1 MASNRE
7 VTLMKFKVLEIVPA
21 FVGTLFFLI
30 VIIPFFLIFIPSKI
44 LSRPENA
51 YYFNIGMYRYIG
63 LVPVVLGLCI
73 YLYCCASFVFVAK
86 GTPIP
91 FTPTKA
97 LIVTGLY
104 RFVRNPLYIAG
115 VLVLTGE
122 GIYFQSAGLFVY
134 CLVMFGF
141 FNFHVLMEE
150 AALAEKF
157 GDAYEAYR
165 KTVPRWIP
173 KITPYRPEVRPEN
186 RITSDNS

>member
-1 MASNRE
+1 
-7 VTLMKFKVLEIVPA
+7 MKFKILEFVPA
-21 FVGTLFFLI
+21 FLGTLIFLFLLL
-30 VIIPFFLIFIPSKI
+30 PFFLIFIPVAI
-44 LSRPENA
+44 LTSPENA
-51 YYFNIGMYRYIG
+51 YYFNIGLYRHIG
-63 LVPVVLGLCI
+63 IVPIVLGAII
-73 YLYCCASFVFVAK
+73 YIYCSASFVFVGR

-97 LIVTGLY
+97 LIVSGLY

-150 AALAEKF
+150 SILAEKF
-157 GDAYEAYR
+157 GASYEAYR
-165 KTVPRWIP
+165 KSVPRWIP
-173 KITPYRPEVRPEN
+173 RLTPYRPVVHQRNERAYY
-186 RITSDNS
+186 NS